1 MKFLRPD
8 QGNKKRAPSNRGFST
23 LEEIAVPD
31 GKALP
36 GSRLKGMDG
45 GPESG
50 KPSAIQG
57 RSGHFLDHH
66 APPFLPVRDPT
77 SQEPARTPSEPLCS
91 CQAPDPLGER
101 ARGPESGRGA
111 VSGLVLVPS

>member
-1 MKFLRPD
+1 M
-8 QGNKKRAPSNRGFST
+8 
-23 LEEIAVPD
+23 PD

-91 CQAPDPLGER
+91 CQAPTLR
-101 ARGPESGRGA
+101 RGPEARRA
-111 VSGLVLVPS
+111 DVGLSAGWYWFQADTLV

>member
-1 MKFLRPD
+1 M
-8 QGNKKRAPSNRGFST
+8 
-23 LEEIAVPD
+23 PD

-91 CQAPDPLGER
+91 CQAPDPLGEGQRPRERTWGCQR
-101 ARGPESGRGA
+101 AGIGSKLIRWYSVGMVPPWCFRHR
-111 VSGLVLVPS
+111 VLPKLG